1 MCNVRNDRRHY
12 HHMLPCKVGHF
23 GFWMIKACLL
33 LRHCSSL
40 HSEDVWLCR
49 WVHST
54 GSPTF
59 AVWEKD
65 SPQTPHFIVPDPLLT
80 GNIPGAMTVFFF
92 FFLKCKKTNQCSRIK
107 RRYLSAQWWDKSIY
121 STLLSA
127 DAAGEFSGNRNA
139 GSQLEFTI
147 NCHHSSQQHQVSK

>member
-33 LRHCSSL
+33 LWHCSSL

-92 FFLKCKKTNQCSRIK
+92 FFF
-107 RRYLSAQWWDKSIY
+107 LSARKPTNAPELNVGICQHSDEIRAYTALFFLLMLLES
-121 STLLSA
+121 SAVTETLAHNL
-127 DAAGEFSGNRNA
+127 NL
-139 GSQLEFTI
+139 Q
-147 NCHHSSQQHQVSK
+147 